1 MQIEKLISSLN
12 SHTRYKRASLLKK
25 LRKEIGEITP
35 TKMVNPFVRSIY
47 SFSNHSPSMMAYLAY
62 KSNLGLIGIFDME
75 SLEGYKE
82 FEKGCR
88 LFEIHSVLGTDVQVK
103 AHIAD
108 TLGSNCGFMGIADKY
123 VKSAGK
129 FLKPYREAHH
139 ARVVAL
145 VDKINK
151 KLKTLGTKLSFVKDV
166 YVLSKYIRGGTI
178 TEKHVWLALS
188 KKLISVY
195 GKGEKL
201 VDKLLGLIENLS
213 QEDNELL
220 LDITNPF
227 YEYDLARILKINFTI
242 EQKFSGSHK
251 DVIEFANSIEALS
264 LYELRFKTTMPIEE
278 VISLV
283 KKEGYDIFAFDP
295 RIMDEENVAKTVQLC
310 EEQEIIA
317 LPLEIIDF
325 PRKKFDSCIQNQEIL
340 SKLEKNAWAI
350 AGHELLVD
358 KGEGGYKTL
367 TDIEFK
373 KRIEILA
380 GVIRPQYF
388 SEK

>member
-1 MQIEKLISSLN
+1 MQTEKIVSVLN
-12 SHTRYKRASLLKK
+12 GHTRYKRAKLLKK
-25 LRKEIGEITP
+25 LRKEVSEITP

-82 FEKGCR
+82 FEKGCK
-88 LFEIHSVLGTDVQVK
+88 LFEIHSVLGTDVQVQ

-108 TLGSNCGFMGIADKY
+108 SKGSNCGFMGIADKY
-123 VKSAGK
+123 VKNVGK

-139 ARVVAL
+139 ARVSEM
-145 VDKINK
+145 VDRINK
-151 KLKTLGTKLSFVKDV
+151 KLKALGTKLSFVKDV

-201 VDKLLGLIENLS
+201 VDKLKGIVEEIS
-213 QEDNELL
+213 VEDNALL
-220 LDITNPF
+220 LDLTNPF
-227 YEYDLARILKINFTI
+227 YEYDLAKFLKLNFAI
-242 EQKFSGSHK
+242 EQKFSGNHK

-264 LYELRFKTTMPIEE
+264 LYELRFKTTMPIDK
-278 VISLV
+278 VVSLV
-283 KKEGYDIFAFDP
+283 KQEGYDIFAFDP
-295 RIMDEENVAKTVQLC
+295 RIMDEENIAKTVELC

-325 PRKKFDSCIQNQEIL
+325 PRKKFDSCITNKEIL
-340 SKLEKNAWAI
+340 AKLEKNAWAV

-358 KGEGGYKTL
+358 RGEGGYKTL
-367 TDIEFK
+367 NDIEFK

-380 GVIRPQYF
+380 GVIRPQYY

>member
-1 MQIEKLISSLN
+1 MQTEKIVSVLN
-12 SHTRYKRASLLKK
+12 GHTRYKRARLLKK
-25 LRKEIGEITP
+25 LRKEVSEIVP

-82 FEKGCR
+82 FEKGCK
-88 LFEIHSVLGTDVQVK
+88 LFEIHSVLGTDVQVQ

-108 TLGSNCGFMGIADKY
+108 SKGSNCGFMGIADKY
-123 VKSAGK
+123 VKNVGK

-139 ARVVAL
+139 ARVSEM
-145 VDKINK
+145 VDRINK
-151 KLKTLGTKLSFVKDV
+151 KLKVLGTKLSFVKDV
-166 YVLSKYIRGGTI
+166 YVLSKYVRGGTI

-201 VDKLLGLIENLS
+201 VDKLKGIVEEISLK
-213 QEDNELL
+213 DNELL
-220 LDITNPF
+220 LDLTNPF
-227 YEYDLARILKINFTI
+227 YEYDLAKFLKTNFAI

-264 LYELRFKTTMPIEE
+264 LYELRFKTTMPITEI
-278 VISLV
+278 VTLV
-283 KKEGYDIFAFDP
+283 KQEGYDIFAFDP
-295 RIMDEENVAKTVQLC
+295 RIMDEENIAKTVELC

-325 PRKKFDSCIQNQEIL
+325 PRKKFDSCIKNAEIL
-340 SKLEKNAWAI
+340 AKLEKNAWAI

-358 KGEGGYKTL
+358 RGEGGYKTL
-367 TDIEFK
+367 NDIEFK

-380 GVIRPQYF
+380 GVIRPQYY

>member
-1 MQIEKLISSLN
+1 MQTEKIVSVLN
-12 SHTRYKRASLLKK
+12 GHTRYKRARLLKK
-25 LRKEIGEITP
+25 LRKEVSEIVP

-82 FEKGCR
+82 FEKGCK
-88 LFEIHSVLGTDVQVK
+88 LFEIHSVLGTDVQVQ

-108 TLGSNCGFMGIADKY
+108 SKGSNCGFMGIADKY
-123 VKSAGK
+123 VKNVGK

-139 ARVVAL
+139 ARVSEM
-145 VDKINK
+145 VDRINK
-151 KLKTLGTKLSFVKDV
+151 KLKVLGTKLSFIKDV

-201 VDKLLGLIENLS
+201 VDKLKGIVEEISLK
-213 QEDNELL
+213 DNELL
-220 LDITNPF
+220 LDLTNPF
-227 YEYDLARILKINFTI
+227 YEYDLAKFLKTNFAI

-264 LYELRFKTTMPIEE
+264 LYELRFKTTMPITEK
-278 VISLV
+278 VALV
-283 KKEGYDIFAFDP
+283 KQEGYDIFAFDP
-295 RIMDEENVAKTVQLC
+295 RIMDEENIAKTVELC

-325 PRKKFDSCIQNQEIL
+325 PRKKFDSCIKNAEIL
-340 SKLEKNAWAI
+340 AKLEKNAWAI

-358 KGEGGYKTL
+358 RGEGGYKTL
-367 TDIEFK
+367 NDIEFK
-373 KRIEILA
+373 K
-380 GVIRPQYF
+380 
-388 SEK
+388 